1 MSTVVIPGT
10 ETETE
15 KRTDKLIPGE
25 DNKTPAT
32 QTDGSGFKG
41 PIEWLIDDPQVSR
54 EDNDPFHIL
63 LLDETYI
70 NNPKITI
77 LRVRH
82 LCTNY
87 KNEYELWETLAH
99 DEYELKKDENLT

>member
-32 QTDGSGFKG
+32 QTDGSGFK
-41 PIEWLIDDPQVSR
+41 DQ
-54 EDNDPFHIL
+54 
-63 LLDETYI
+63 
-70 NNPKITI
+70 
-77 LRVRH
+77 
-82 LCTNY
+82 
-87 KNEYELWETLAH
+87 
-99 DEYELKKDENLT
+99 